1 MQSLYCKY
9 TSWMFFIQH
18 NLSCFSLFF
27 TCLVKRQLVGRK
39 QCLWSVKCF
48 YAPYGCAQS
57 FAQVCT
63 VHICFHRILPT
74 PPPTLPSSSCS
85 LKHIKKQL
93 FSTAVLKAAEN
104 HLADNPTGAQTVL
117 RRIIII
123 IRVMTPLLSSLSHA
137 YYSTAFF
144 CQFCSI
150 SANNFFE
157 SLCLVQL

>member
-1 MQSLYCKY
+1 MPVISEML
-9 TSWMFFIQH
+9 
-18 NLSCFSLFF
+18 
-27 TCLVKRQLVGRK
+27 
-39 QCLWSVKCF
+39 
-48 YAPYGCAQS
+48 
-57 FAQVCT
+57 VCT
-63 VHICFHRILPT
+63 VWLCTKFCSGMYCTYLLSSDPTHPT
-74 PPPTLPSSSCS
+74 PHPPSSSSCS

-123 IRVMTPLLSSLSHA
+123 IIIRVMTPLLSSLSHA

-150 SANNFFE
+150 SVNNFFE